1 MVTSTAHIM
10 QRKASITPRYFLK
23 LFFSKAKLI
32 FLNGF
37 FYHHSNINLFGAFS
51 TRIQSERRPN
61 QIWGEQVMS
70 KVFCLQ

>member
-10 QRKASITPRYFLK
+10 QRKASIPHGTFLNYFSL
-23 LFFSKAKLI
+23 SKA
-32 FLNGF
+32 NF
-37 FYHHSNINLFGAFS
+37 FKPFSYHHSNINLFGAFS
-51 TRIQSERRPN
+51 TRIQSGRQPK